1 MVAVQAQLKEGE
13 RLFAFLDD
21 IYVMCSPDRIG
32 QIYLLLEEQL
42 RVKTGI
48 SIHQGK
54 TKLWNAAGC
63 KPAMADMLTVAAKR
77 RSPEAVV
84 WRGDQGL
91 PKSEQGMKVLGVPV
105 CG

>member
-1 MVAVQAQLKEGE
+1 M
-13 RLFAFLDD
+13 
-21 IYVMCSPDRIG
+21 
-32 QIYLLLEEQL
+32 
-42 RVKTGI
+42 KTGI

-63 KPAMADMLTVAAKR
+63 KPAMVDMLTVAAKR

-91 PKSEQGMKVLGVPV
+91 PKTEQGMKVLGVPV
-105 CG
+105 GHKEFIKGAVADVSRTVEIVGFPPLRVSKQGGFS